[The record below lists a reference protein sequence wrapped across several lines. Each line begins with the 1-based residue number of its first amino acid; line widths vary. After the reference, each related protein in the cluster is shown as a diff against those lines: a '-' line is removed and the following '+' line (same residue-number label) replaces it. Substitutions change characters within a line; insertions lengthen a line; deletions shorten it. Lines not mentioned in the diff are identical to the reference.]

1 MDIYWGKEAD
11 ACDEFV
17 QSAFEYYYVDTV
29 AELLLPTGLLIDKS
43 TQYVGSFEKYVFLKG
58 NKNEIYTR
66 SEIDF
71 ISEVGDIIVFAEF
84 HKDAKRGVIPC
95 RVIAVKNP
103 HWETLRF
110 CIAFTKIINKASDGF
125 NICFVV
131 SEDGIIFTCRAYDEI
146 TASNYYISDIIK
158 TEAQMQEICD
168 RLMYSSDYSGFIEY
182 YTYIRASIKFK
193 EDTPD
198 FILNRR
204 NAQRSLY
211 AYIERLQEIE
221 LAIGM
226 NFSGEIEKS
235 FWGLDESCQET
246 YADKVAEA
254 DDYLFK
260 IEPSQVNTMEM
271 LFEAEEMEKLTVEAE
286 QRNENLLMQQNMD
299 DLEETSDLDEETKA
313 LLADPESLIKLLKK
327 KRGI

>member
-17 QSAFEYYYVDTV
+17 QSVFEYYSIDTV

-43 TQYVGSFEKYVFLKG
+43 TQYVGSFEKYVFLNG

-66 SEIDF
+66 PEIDF
-71 ISEVGDIIVFAEF
+71 ISTVGDITIFTEF
-84 HKDAKRGVIPC
+84 HKDTKHGGIPC
-95 RVIAVKNP
+95 RAIAVKNT
-103 HWETLRF
+103 HWETFSF

-158 TEAQMQEICD
+158 TKVQMEEICD
-168 RLMYSSDYSGFIEY
+168 SLMYSPDYSSFIEY
-182 YTYIRASIKFK
+182 YTYIRESIKFK
-193 EDTPD
+193 EETADY
-198 FILNRR
+198 ISKRR
-204 NAQRSLY
+204 IAQRPLY
-211 AYIERLQEIE
+211 AYIEGLQEIE
-221 LAIGM
+221 LSMGVS
-226 NFSGEIEKS
+226 FSEEIEKS
-235 FWGLDESCQET
+235 FWGIERSYQET
-246 YADKVAEA
+246 YADKVEEA
-254 DDYLFK
+254 DEYLFK
-260 IEPSQVNTMEM
+260 IEQSQINTMEM
-271 LFEAEEMEKLTVEAE
+271 LFEAEEMEKLAAETE
-286 QRNENLLMQQNMD
+286 QRNENLLIQQD
-299 DLEETSDLDEETKA
+299 EEDFGETSDLNEETKA

>member
-1 MDIYWGKEAD
+1 MDIYCGKEAD
-11 ACDEFV
+11 ACDEFA
-17 QSAFEYYYVDTV
+17 QSAFEYYSVDTV
-29 AELLLPTGLLIDKS
+29 AELLLSTGLLINKS

-71 ISEVGDIIVFAEF
+71 ISEVGDIIVFEEF
-84 HKDAKRGVIPC
+84 HKEAKRGVIPC
-95 RVIAVKNP
+95 RVIAVKNL
-103 HWETLRF
+103 HWDTLRF
-110 CIAFTKIINKASDGF
+110 CIAFTKIINKARDGL
-125 NICFVV
+125 NICFVA

-158 TEAQMQEICD
+158 TEAQMQELCD
-168 RLMYSSDYSGFIEY
+168 SLMYSPDYSGFIEY
-182 YTYIRASIKFK
+182 YTYIRDSIKFK

-198 FILNRR
+198 FISNRK

-211 AYIERLQEIE
+211 AYIEKLQEIE
-221 LAIGM
+221 LAIGV

-235 FWGLDESCQET
+235 FWGLDEPYQET
-246 YADKVAEA
+246 YAAKVAEA
-254 DDYLFK
+254 DEYLFK

-271 LFEAEEMEKLTVEAE
+271 LFEAEEMEKLAVEAE
-286 QRNENLLMQQNMD
+286 QRNENFLMQQDRD
-299 DLEETSDLDEETKA
+299 DFKETSDLDEETKA
-313 LLADPESLIKLLKK
+313 LLADPEFLIKLLKK